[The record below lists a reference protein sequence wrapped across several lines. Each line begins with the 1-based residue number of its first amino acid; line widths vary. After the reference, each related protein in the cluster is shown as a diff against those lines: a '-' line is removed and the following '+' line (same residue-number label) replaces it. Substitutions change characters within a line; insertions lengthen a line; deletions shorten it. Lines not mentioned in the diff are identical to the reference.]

1 VCTTAVCAAGFP
13 DAAIPFAP
21 KTSTRWSNPYTAW
34 RLLSM
39 TVRQPLSWRS
49 VTTAVSTSPTSA
61 KLGSIRTP
69 PSA

>member
-1 VCTTAVCAAGFP
+1 MCAAGFAE
-13 DAAIPFAP
+13 AAIPFAP

-39 TVRQPLSWRS
+39 LVRHPFSCRS
-49 VTTAVSTSPTSA
+49 VTMAVSTSPTSA
-61 KLGSIRTP
+61 KPGSMRTP